1 MARRPDG
8 ALEEDILRVLWVADG
23 PLSVSEIREL
33 LPTELAHTSVA
44 TVVTRLQAKGMVRR
58 LGKERQYEYVAAL
71 GEAQLAARR
80 MSDVLSAASDTS
92 QVLAGFVG
100 GLPPRDLKVLRQM
113 LADGAGG

>member
-1 MARRPDG
+1 VGRRPDG

-23 PLSVSEIREL
+23 PLSVSEIRDL

-44 TVVTRLQAKGMVRR
+44 TVVTRLHAKGMVRR
-58 LGKERQYEYVAAL
+58 LGKERQYEYVAVL

-80 MSDVLSAASDTS
+80 MSDALASASDTS

-100 GLPPRDLKVLRQM
+100 SLPPRDLKILRHM
-113 LADGAGG
+113 LSDGDAR